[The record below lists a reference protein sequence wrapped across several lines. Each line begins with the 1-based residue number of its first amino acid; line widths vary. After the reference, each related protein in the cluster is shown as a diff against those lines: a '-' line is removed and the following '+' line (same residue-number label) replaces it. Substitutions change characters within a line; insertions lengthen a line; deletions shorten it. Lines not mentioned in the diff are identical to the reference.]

1 VERTIIP
8 GATIVTEEGSTL
20 RTAKAMGLVFM
31 ILMGI
36 FIILSFYSMS
46 LNGRYTAMPLGEPK
60 AHFPILIVDTR
71 TGQVTIKAI
80 ISAETPVGE
89 PTSKLRTVV
98 PWSE

>member
-1 VERTIIP
+1 
-8 GATIVTEEGSTL
+8 VTEEGSTM
-20 RTAKAMGLVFM
+20 RTAKAMGLAFM

-60 AHFPILIVDTR
+60 AHFPILILDTR
-71 TGQVTIKAI
+71 TGQVTIKAM
-80 ISAETPVGE
+80 ISAGTPAAE
-89 PTSKLRTVV
+89 PMGKLRTVV